1 MNLRRRNFSIG
12 TAAAAL
18 GLASSAGYL
27 RAQAPASRPKV
38 IKIVAKRFEYTPSH
52 MTLKKGEPVML
63 ELTTQDVVMGFNL
76 PDFGLRA
83 DMVPDMV
90 TRLPFV
96 PDKTGTFTFLCDIFC
111 GSGHEEMQG
120 TLTVVG

>member
-12 TAAAAL
+12 AAAAAL
-18 GLASSAGYL
+18 GLASTSGYL
-27 RAQAPASRPKV
+27 RAQAPARPKV

-52 MTLKKGEPVML
+52 VTLKKGEPVML
-63 ELTTQDVVMGFNL
+63 ELTTRDVVMGFNL

-83 DMVPDMV
+83 DMVPDQV

-120 TLTVVG
+120 SITVVG

>member
-12 TAAAAL
+12 AAAAAL

-27 RAQAPASRPKV
+27 RAEAPASRPKV

-52 MTLKKGEPVML
+52 VTLKKGEPVML

-83 DMVPDMV
+83 DMLPDMV
-90 TRLPFV
+90 TRLPLV
-96 PDKTGTFTFLCDIFC
+96 PDKTGTFT
-111 GSGHEEMQG
+111 
-120 TLTVVG
+120 

>member
-1 MNLRRRNFSIG
+1 MNLHRRNFSIG
-12 TAAAAL
+12 AAAAAL
-18 GLASSAGYL
+18 GLASTSGYL

-52 MTLKKGEPVML
+52 LTLKRGEPVML

-76 PDFGLRA
+76 PDFELRA
-83 DMVPDMV
+83 DMVPDKV

-96 PDKTGTFTFLCDIFC
+96 PDKTGTFPFLCDIFC

-120 TLTVVG
+120 SLTVIG